1 MLMFNCFVMLPA
13 VRELGFQK
21 VKMVTETEKKV
32 KGEKTASGTSV
43 LEIRR

>member
-1 MLMFNCFVMLPA
+1 MLMFSCFVMLPA

-21 VKMVTETEKKV
+21 VKMVTETKKV
-32 KGEKTASGTSV
+32 KGEKTGSGTSL